1 MKKNL
6 SVAAV
11 FAAMLCLNGV
21 CFAEELA
28 AAPVAEPVVVVAETT
43 DLTTQPTVITAE
55 TTAPVETTTAS
66 TTTTTA
72 TVRNKFANR
81 ERLRLTL
88 MEQLLQQEADTVVG
102 TSDSTTAGAAATE
115 IADSTAAATA
125 AVDAARVDAFV
136 ANLSEEQVFALNR
149 SLNNAVQQRLA
160 LNYDLELL
168 ERIVVDQYS
177 KQQINALTKALEEEA
192 KLLARYERTGDEKFL
207 RQAEAQ
213 KEKFL
218 AKADGFSRDAARMA
232 TKETTRDTLRTEM
245 KSKTNEATQSAV
257 KEQTKVQARL
267 MAKEAVKAEAKT
279 MAKASADET
288 TKGLA
293 REAAL
298 ALAKEES
305 KQLARSSAQE
315 AAKDVAKQAAKEVA
329 KEVSKENQRASAKV
343 KNNS

>member
-1 MKKNL
+1 MKKIV
-6 SVAAV
+6 SVTAV
-11 FAAMLCLNGV
+11 FTAMLCLNGV
-21 CFAEELA
+21 CLAEELA
-28 AAPVAEPVVVVAETT
+28 AAPVAEPVAVVAETT
-43 DLTTQPTVITAE
+43 DPVIAPVAVTTE
-55 TTAPVETTTAS
+55 TTATPA
-66 TTTTTA
+66 A
-72 TVRNKFANR
+72 KVRNRFANR
-81 ERLRLTL
+81 ERLRNTL
-88 MEQLLQQEADTVVG
+88 MEQLLKQETDTAAG
-102 TSDSTTAGAAATE
+102 ITAGAATLE
-115 IADSTAAATA
+115 ITTSAAAAT
-125 AVDAARVDAFV
+125 AARVDAFV
-136 ANLSEEQVFALNR
+136 ANLSEEQVVALNR

-160 LNYDLELL
+160 LKYDLEML
-168 ERIVVDQYS
+168 ERIVVAQYS

-207 RQAEAQ
+207 QQAEAR

-245 KSKTNEATQSAV
+245 KSGADEATQAAV
-257 KEQTKVQARL
+257 KEQVKVQARL

-288 TKGLA
+288 AKGLA

-305 KQLARSSAQE
+305 KQLARGSAQE

-329 KEVSKENQRASAKV
+329 KEVSKENQRASAKA

>member
-1 MKKNL
+1 MKKIL

-11 FAAMLCLNGV
+11 FTAVLCLNSV
-21 CFAEELA
+21 CLAEELA

-43 DLTTQPTVITAE
+43 DPATQPAIITPE
-55 TTAPVETTTAS
+55 TTASTETTTAT

-88 MEQLLQQEADTVVG
+88 MEQLFRQETDPVAG
-102 TSDSTTAGAAATE
+102 ISDSTTTDGAAA
-115 IADSTAAATA
+115 AAI
-125 AVDAARVDAFV
+125 DAARVDAFV
-136 ANLSEEQVFALNR
+136 ANLSENQVLALNR
-149 SLNNAVQQRLA
+149 SLNNAVQQHLA
-160 LNYDLELL
+160 LNYDLDLL
-168 ERIVVDQYS
+168 ERIVTDQYS

-192 KLLARYERTGDEKFL
+192 KLLALYERTGNEKFL
-207 RQAEAQ
+207 KQAEVQ

-218 AKADGFSRDAARMA
+218 AKADRLSRDATRTANR
-232 TKETTRDTLRTEM
+232 ETTRATLRTEL
-245 KSKTNEATQSAV
+245 KSGADEATQLAV
-257 KEQTKVQARL
+257 KEQAKVQARL

-279 MAKASADET
+279 MAKATADET
-288 TKGLA
+288 AKGLA

-305 KQLARSSAQE
+305 KQLARGSAQE

-329 KEVSKENQRASAKV
+329 KEVSKENQRAGAKA

>member
-1 MKKNL
+1 MKKIV
-6 SVAAV
+6 SVTAV
-11 FAAMLCLNGV
+11 FTAMLCLNGV
-21 CFAEELA
+21 CLAEELA
-28 AAPVAEPVVVVAETT
+28 AAPVAEPVAVVAETT
-43 DLTTQPTVITAE
+43 DPVIAPVAVTTE
-55 TTAPVETTTAS
+55 TTATPA
-66 TTTTTA
+66 A
-72 TVRNKFANR
+72 KVRNRFANR
-81 ERLRLTL
+81 ERLRNTL
-88 MEQLLQQEADTVVG
+88 MEQLLKQEPDT
-102 TSDSTTAGAAATE
+102 
-115 IADSTAAATA
+115 ATA
-125 AVDAARVDAFV
+125 VVDAARVDAFV

-160 LNYDLELL
+160 LKYDLELL
-168 ERIVVDQYS
+168 ERIAVDQYS

-207 RQAEAQ
+207 QQAEAR

-245 KSKTNEATQSAV
+245 KSEADEAAQAAV
-257 KEQTKVQARL
+257 KEQVKVQARL

-288 TKGLA
+288 AKGLA
-293 REAAL
+293 RESAL

-305 KQLARSSAQE
+305 KQLARGSAQE

-329 KEVSKENQRASAKV
+329 TEVSKESQRASVKA

>member
-6 SVAAV
+6 SAAVV

-28 AAPVAEPVVVVAETT
+28 AVPVAEPVVVVAETT
-43 DLTTQPTVITAE
+43 DPAIQPAVISPE
-55 TTAPVETTTAS
+55 TTAPAETAA

-72 TVRNKFANR
+72 PVRNKFANR

-88 MEQLLQQEADTVVG
+88 MEQLFKQETDTVAG
-102 TSDSTTAGAAATE
+102 ISDDAVTTVEITDIAAAAT
-115 IADSTAAATA
+115 
-125 AVDAARVDAFV
+125 AARVDAFV

-207 RQAEAQ
+207 RQAEAR

-218 AKADGFSRDAARMA
+218 AKADGFSRDAPRMA
-232 TKETTRDTLRTEM
+232 TKETTRNTLRTEM
-245 KSKTNEATQSAV
+245 KSKTDEATQSAV
-257 KEQTKVQARL
+257 KEQAKVQARL

-279 MAKASADET
+279 MAKTTADET
-288 TKGLA
+288 AKGLA

-305 KQLARSSAQE
+305 KQLARNSAQE

-329 KEVSKENQRASAKV
+329 KEVSKENQRASAKA

>member
-1 MKKNL
+1 MKKIL

-11 FAAMLCLNGV
+11 FTAVLCLNGV
-21 CFAEELA
+21 CLAEELA

-43 DLTTQPTVITAE
+43 DPATQPAVITPE
-55 TTAPVETTTAS
+55 TTAPTETTTAT

-88 MEQLLQQEADTVVG
+88 MEQLLRQETDPVAG
-102 TSDSTTAGAAATE
+102 TSNSTTTDGA
-115 IADSTAAATA
+115 
-125 AVDAARVDAFV
+125 AARVDAFV
-136 ANLSEEQVFALNR
+136 ANLSENQVLALNR
-149 SLNNAVQQRLA
+149 SLNNAVQQHLA
-160 LNYDLELL
+160 LNYDLDLL
-168 ERIVVDQYS
+168 ERIVTDQYS

-192 KLLARYERTGDEKFL
+192 KLLALYERTGNEKFL
-207 RQAEAQ
+207 KQAEIQ

-218 AKADGFSRDAARMA
+218 AKADRLSRDATRTA
-232 TKETTRDTLRTEM
+232 TRETTRDTLRTEL
-245 KSKTNEATQSAV
+245 KSGADEATQLAV
-257 KEQTKVQARL
+257 KEQAKVQARL

-279 MAKASADET
+279 MAKATADET
-288 TKGLA
+288 AKGLA

-305 KQLARSSAQE
+305 KQLARGSAQE

-329 KEVSKENQRASAKV
+329 KEVSKENQRAGAKA

>member
-43 DLTTQPTVITAE
+43 DPATQPAVITPE
-55 TTAPVETTTAS
+55 TTAPAETTTAS

-72 TVRNKFANR
+72 TVRNRFANR

-88 MEQLLQQEADTVVG
+88 MEQLFKQETDIA
-102 TSDSTTAGAAATE
+102 AGAVTAE
-115 IADSTAAATA
+115 ITDSTAAATA

-207 RQAEAQ
+207 KQAEVR

-218 AKADGFSRDAARMA
+218 AKADGFSRDAARVA
-232 TKETTRDTLRTEM
+232 TKEATRDTLRIEM
-245 KSKTNEATQSAV
+245 KSKTDEATQSAV
-257 KEQTKVQARL
+257 KEQAKVQARL

-279 MAKASADET
+279 MAKATADET
-288 TKGLA
+288 AKSLA

-305 KQLARSSAQE
+305 KQLARNSAQE
-315 AAKDVAKQAAKEVA
+315 TAKDVAKQAAKEVA